1 MAELINYLI
10 GARSSRPKLKHMKNT
25 ILILIFTLIA
35 SFWSAFSPCSEAL
48 AINKAGGAD
57 SFGSML
63 SKEEDPRV
71 LKLKN
76 YLEGYPLEENAKDF
90 IQIAEKYGFKD
101 HPYLVAAIGFL
112 ESTGGKFI
120 PPGSYNAWGFG
131 IPTGHQSGIVF
142 NSWKEGIEEVTKTIR
157 KNYLKDKDPEDMTSD
172 ELIYFIGPIYAASP
186 TWAQRVSHITNK
198 IEDSPATP
206 SSVASLSIDL

>member
-1 MAELINYLI
+1 M
-10 GARSSRPKLKHMKNT
+10 KHIFLNLT
-25 ILILIFTLIA
+25 ILFLA
-35 SFWSAFSPCSEAL
+35 SFWSAFSACSEVLAL
-48 AINKAGGAD
+48 SNAGGTD
-57 SFGSML
+57 SFGSII

-76 YLEGYPLEENAKDF
+76 YLQDYPLEENAKDF
-90 IQIAEKYGFKD
+90 IQIAEKYGFED

-157 KNYLKDKDPEDMTSD
+157 KSYLKDKDPKDMTNE

-186 TWAQRVSHITNK
+186 TWAERVSYITNK

-206 SSVASLSIDL
+206 SSIASLSIDL